1 MILLNKLKNR
11 LLFLTVFCTISLQTF
26 SQINGEDIFKSNGC
40 NGCHSL
46 GTNILQGPGLEGVTD
61 RRSTEWLKSW
71 ITDNAAFRKSGDKD
85 AIAIFEEYKGKPMT
99 SFYMPDEEMDALLLY
114 LADPPVEE
122 VSVSKSNDSLSSEEE
137 GMSNNTQLVIFLIL
151 LFVVI
156 TVLVSVKN
164 SLKESLSQDTET
176 VHESILRFVSKNR
189 NKFII
194 GLGLFIFILYIIF
207 NLLMGI
213 GVVEKYQPDQPIAF
227 SHTIHAGD
235 NEIDCNYCHSS
246 ARDSK
251 HSGIPSV
258 NVCMNCHANIVEG
271 TNTGKKE
278 LQKIYDAVGYN
289 PETREYIKDYIQK
302 PIEWIRVHN
311 LPDLTY
317 FNHSQHVTVGGLE
330 CQQCHANMQEKTV
343 GQVATMEEL
352 NNQKNNIK
360 DGIEFDHPTLTMGWC
375 IDCHRQK
382 EVNMENNDY
391 YTEMHDKLKAKND
404 NGKITVEMIGGLEC
418 GKCHY

>member
-1 MILLNKLKNR
+1 MILLNKLKKR
-11 LLFLTVFCTISLQTF
+11 LLFLTVLFTISLQSF
-26 SQINGEDIFKSNGC
+26 AQIDGEALYKTNC
-40 NGCHSL
+40 TACH
-46 GTNILQGPGLEGVTD
+46 NIGGGRLIGPDLQGVTE
-61 RRSTEWLKSW
+61 RRDPEWLKSW
-71 ITDNAAFRKSGDKD
+71 INDNAAFRKSGDKD
-85 AIAIFEEYKGKPMT
+85 AIAIFEEYKGSVMAA
-99 SFYMPDEEMDALLLY
+99 FYFEDEEIEALLSY
-114 LADPPVEE
+114 LANPPVEE

-176 VHESILRFVSKNR
+176 VPESILRFVSKNR

-235 NEIDCNYCHSS
+235 NGIDCNYCHSS

-271 TNTGKKE
+271 TTTGKEE

-289 PETREYIKDYIQK
+289 PETREYIKDYKQK

-311 LPDLTY
+311 LPDLSY

-330 CQQCHANMQEKTV
+330 CQQCHGNMQEKTV

-352 NNQKNNIK
+352 NNQENNIK

>member
-1 MILLNKLKNR
+1 
-11 LLFLTVFCTISLQTF
+11 
-26 SQINGEDIFKSNGC
+26 
-40 NGCHSL
+40 
-46 GTNILQGPGLEGVTD
+46 
-61 RRSTEWLKSW
+61 LKSW
-71 ITDNAAFRKSGDKD
+71 INDNAAFRKSGDKD
-85 AIAIFEEYKGKPMT
+85 AIAIFEEYKGSVMAA
-99 SFYMPDEEMDALLLY
+99 FYFEDEEMDALLSY
-114 LADPPVEE
+114 LANPPVEE
-122 VSVSKSNDSLSSEEE
+122 VPISKSNDSLSTQEE
-137 GMSNNTQLVIFLIL
+137 GMSNNIKLIIFLIL

-156 TVLVSVKN
+156 TVLVSIKN

-176 VHESILRFVSKNR
+176 VSESITIFVSKNR

-207 NLLMGI
+207 NLLMGV
-213 GVVEKYQPDQPIAF
+213 GVVEKYQPVQPIAF

-235 NEIDCNYCHSS
+235 NGIDCNYCHSS

-251 HSGIPSV
+251 HSGVPSV

-278 LQKIYDAVGYN
+278 IQKIYDAIGYN
-289 PETREYIKDYIQK
+289 PDTREYIKDYIQK

-352 NNQKNNIK
+352 NNQEYNIK

>member
-11 LLFLTVFCTISLQTF
+11 LLFLTVLFTISFQTF
-26 SQINGEDIFKSNGC
+26 AQIDGASLFKTNC
-40 NGCHSL
+40 TACHSIGEGRL
-46 GTNILQGPGLEGVTD
+46 VGPDLQGVTD
-61 RRSTEWLKSW
+61 RRDAEWLKSW
-71 ITDNAAFRKSGDKD
+71 INDNAAFRKSGDKD
-85 AIAIFEEYKGKPMT
+85 AIAIFEEYKGSVMAA
-99 SFYMPDEEMDALLLY
+99 FYFEDEEMDALLSY
-114 LADPPVEE
+114 LANPPVEE
-122 VSVSKSNDSLSSEEE
+122 VPISKSNDSLSTQEE
-137 GMSNNTQLVIFLIL
+137 GMSNNIKLIIFLIL

-156 TVLVSVKN
+156 TVLVSIKN

-176 VHESILRFVSKNR
+176 VSESITIFVSKNR

-207 NLLMGI
+207 NLLMGV

-235 NEIDCNYCHSS
+235 NGIDCNYCHSS

-278 LQKIYDAVGYN
+278 IQKIYDAIGYN
-289 PETREYIKDYIQK
+289 PDTREYIKDYIQK

-352 NNQKNNIK
+352 NNQENNIK